1 VNVVLAPFQIVAED
15 ISLLPE
21 PPALASSSEPEE
33 QEKSITLNKIVNIFF
48 IIVNKLIKSKVLK
61 IFNYDI

>member
-48 IIVNKLIKSKVLK
+48 IIVNKLI
-61 IFNYDI
+61 